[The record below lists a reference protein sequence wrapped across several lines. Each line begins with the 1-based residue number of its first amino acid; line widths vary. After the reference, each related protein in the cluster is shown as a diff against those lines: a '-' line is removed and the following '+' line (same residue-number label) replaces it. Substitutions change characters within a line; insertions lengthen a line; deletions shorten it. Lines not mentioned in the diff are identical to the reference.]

1 MNSNYIIRMETPA
14 DYRLVEEMTKRA
26 FWNVYV
32 PGCDEHYL
40 THVMRDS
47 VDFIPELNLVLE
59 LEGKIIASVKYLKSR
74 LKDEDGNMKEI
85 VSFGPLCV
93 EPDYQRS
100 GYGKILLE
108 YSFDVAKA
116 MGYEVITNFGDPAN
130 YVARGFKSCHKYNV
144 CLEGDVYHSSLLVKE
159 LVPGVLDGRK
169 WYFYE
174 SPVGELM
181 SEEGFVEF
189 DKTFPVMEKAWR
201 PSQEIFYIQCRST
214 IGN

>member
-1 MNSNYIIRMETPA
+1 MNNNYIIRKETPA
-14 DYRLVEEMTKRA
+14 DYRFVEEMTKRS

-47 VDFIPELNLVLE
+47 VDFIPELNLLLE
-59 LEGKIIASVKYLKSR
+59 LEGKIMASVKYMKTC
-74 LKDEDGNMKEI
+74 LKDENGFTKEI

-93 EPDYQRS
+93 EPDYQRQ
-100 GYGKILLE
+100 GYGKVLLE
-108 YSFDVAKA
+108 YSFNVAKKL
-116 MGYEVITNFGDPAN
+116 GYDVITNFGDPAN

-159 LVPGVLDGRK
+159 LVPGALDGRK

-174 SPVGELM
+174 SSVGELM
-181 SEEGFVEF
+181 SEEGFGEF

-214 IGN
+214 MGS

>member
-1 MNSNYIIRMETPA
+1 METPA
-14 DYRLVEEMTKRA
+14 DYRAVEEMTKRS

-32 PGCDEHYL
+32 PGCEEHYL

-47 VDFIPELNLVLE
+47 VDFIPELNLLLE

-74 LKDEDGNMKEI
+74 LKDENGLEKEI

-93 EPDYQRS
+93 EPDYQRT
-100 GYGKILLE
+100 GYGKVLLE
-108 YSFDVAKA
+108 YSFDVAKD

-181 SEEGFVEF
+181 SEDGFVEF

-214 IGN
+214 MGN

>member
-1 MNSNYIIRMETPA
+1 MNNNYIIRMEKPA
-14 DYRLVEEMTKRA
+14 DYRAVEEMTKRS

-40 THVMRDS
+40 THVMRNS

-59 LEGKIIASVKYLKSR
+59 VDGKIIASVKYLKSR
-74 LKDEDGNMKEI
+74 LKDENGFEKDI

-93 EPDYQRS
+93 EPEYQRD
-100 GYGKILLE
+100 GYGKVLLE
-108 YSFDVAKA
+108 YSFDVAKNL
-116 MGYEVITNFGDPAN
+116 GYEVITNFGDPAN

-181 SEEGFVEF
+181 SEEDFAEF
-189 DKTFPVMEKAWR
+189 DSTFPVMEKAWR

-214 IGN
+214 MGN